1 MTMKEIKL
9 LLDISTSTM
18 SDWNKSKKRLKLAR
32 LLKNID
38 VNTVTTL
45 LSIEDNEPKYSPK
58 TQKIKLNKKLFTK
71 DILWAQEDG
80 SEVYIKN
87 LISAFFNIPN
97 QEDTVKI
104 IQLFGKKRVLKVLN
118 KHKLIMNPQ
127 DYQES
132 YEQIQYATSPKE
144 YFDNFTLP
152 DLDTILHNSKQ
163 RHMDKVQELY
173 TEDELLQMAKEKEI
187 SLSTV
192 MLIKKL
198 LNKPQ

>member
-1 MTMKEIKL
+1 
-9 LLDISTSTM
+9 
-18 SDWNKSKKRLKLAR
+18 
-32 LLKNID
+32 
-38 VNTVTTL
+38 
-45 LSIEDNEPKYSPK
+45 
-58 TQKIKLNKKLFTK
+58 
-71 DILWAQEDG
+71 
-80 SEVYIKN
+80 
-87 LISAFFNIPN
+87 
-97 QEDTVKI
+97 
-104 IQLFGKKRVLKVLN
+104 
-118 KHKLIMNPQ
+118 MNPQ

-152 DLDTILHNSKQ
+152 DLDTILHNPKQ